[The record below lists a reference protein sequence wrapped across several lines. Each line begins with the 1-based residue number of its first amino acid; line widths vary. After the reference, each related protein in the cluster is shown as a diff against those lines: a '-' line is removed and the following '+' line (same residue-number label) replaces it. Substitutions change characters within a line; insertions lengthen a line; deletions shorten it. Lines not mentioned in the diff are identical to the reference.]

1 MKSDRT
7 TRSILFVDDEPSVLE
22 SLRRVV
28 ETHYPATFVKSAKEA
43 IEAFE
48 QQGPFAMVI
57 SDFRMPNLNG
67 AELLLEIRNRD
78 PDVVTMLF
86 TGAAGFDDV
95 SEAVRMGQ
103 IYRLIGKP
111 CGAKEMLQNLED
123 GFRQYDAIRA
133 EKNLLEQTLNGA
145 VSALTTILSA
155 TEPLFFGRA
164 QRVKKLAFK
173 LADHMGIHD
182 QWRLELASTFAYLG
196 YLNLPPAMQERV
208 YHKRIVPDKVTHLI
222 EGFPRFAADL
232 VKKIPRLEK
241 IGNIIISIPRD
252 YDTNWQEEEHV
263 RRLASVIRLANDF
276 DEYSEAHY
284 GPKAIHQKLKDR
296 QHQYLPGA
304 MEALGNVIDLEID
317 SLPEIEIPLR
327 QIQIG
332 MTLRQDI
339 RLTDGLLLASK
350 GTVID
355 EVVVELMD
363 NYRRTY
369 DETYLPAFVRVI
381 EDPPEKGE
389 GSD

>member
-7 TRSILFVDDEPSVLE
+7 TRGILFVDDEPSVLE

-28 ETHYPATFVKSAKEA
+28 ETHYPATFAKSAKEA

-222 EGFPRFAADL
+222 DGFPRFAADL

-252 YDTNWQEEEHV
+252 Y
-263 RRLASVIRLANDF
+263 
-276 DEYSEAHY
+276 
-284 GPKAIHQKLKDR
+284 
-296 QHQYLPGA
+296 
-304 MEALGNVIDLEID
+304 
-317 SLPEIEIPLR
+317 
-327 QIQIG
+327 
-332 MTLRQDI
+332 
-339 RLTDGLLLASK
+339 
-350 GTVID
+350 
-355 EVVVELMD
+355 
-363 NYRRTY
+363 
-369 DETYLPAFVRVI
+369 
-381 EDPPEKGE
+381 
-389 GSD
+389 